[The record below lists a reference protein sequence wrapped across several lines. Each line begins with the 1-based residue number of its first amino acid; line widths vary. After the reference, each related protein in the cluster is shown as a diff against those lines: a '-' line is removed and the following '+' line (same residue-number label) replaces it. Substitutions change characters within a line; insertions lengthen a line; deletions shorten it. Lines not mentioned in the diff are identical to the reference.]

1 VIDSRPITAGAEQK
15 NNFTII
21 DHHVQSTTG
30 GRSMKIFAS
39 FLFVLIAVFVLTA
52 PVHAQPKISLGR
64 TSIEV
69 GTIYHGEIK
78 KIPLLIRN
86 AGTDTLKI
94 ENIQTSC
101 GCTSV
106 KKPKPYLLPGESD
119 TLAVEFNSM
128 GFNGPIEKHITITS
142 NDPAAPISETIFR
155 GTVISEIEVTP
166 GQYVIW
172 IGAGPMGKELKQTV
186 MIKNSSSYAIAVKN
200 FSVTD
205 SAIHAEFQKKNL
217 APGESLT
224 VLFSVTP
231 RVDTYIEM
239 IGYFETNSS
248 RQPRVPLRIGYLGTK

>member
-1 VIDSRPITAGAEQK
+1 MLLTASYTAKEK
-15 NNFTII
+15 T
-21 DHHVQSTTG
+21 
-30 GRSMKIFAS
+30 MKS
-39 FLFVLIAVFVLTA
+39 LSFVLPVLIVFSAATA
-52 PVHAQPKISLGR
+52 PVQAQPKISLSM

-86 AGTDTLKI
+86 SGTDTLKI

-106 KKPKPYLLPGESD
+106 KKPKPFLPPGESD

-128 GFNGPIEKHITITS
+128 GFSGPIEKHITITS
-142 NDPAAPISETIFR
+142 SDPVSPVSEAVFR
-155 GTVISEIEVTP
+155 GTVVSELEVTP
-166 GQYVIW
+166 GQYVVW

-186 MIKNSSSYAIAVKN
+186 TVKN
-200 FSVTD
+200 GSSHPVAIKSFSVAD

-217 APGESLT
+217 APGET
-224 VLFSVTP
+224 VAVLFSVTP
-231 RVDTYIEM
+231 RIDTYVEM